1 MKKLTAVFLCVLLV
15 LGCVF
20 SLSVSAEGDDPTGV
34 PSGMTMKQAL
44 YVHAVTDSDDTQAW
58 QAWQSVHDED
68 FYEDNTREKYFFL
81 PSSADDDTADVY
93 NGFSASVTLNGVA
106 IPSGE
111 VRTVSYAINTN
122 YNVTA
127 GGSTYTLRYM
137 RSSAEAAV
145 YINTPDADGNGTDLM
160 TYLNSDKSLSAK
172 ATGAIVSPEGKI
184 DNTTIKKIKG
194 RGNTSWGKPKKGYNI
209 TYDKKVS
216 VGGMEKNKKY
226 SILPNYQD
234 DSLARNRILYDLS
247 DAVGMPYASDSRFV
261 DFYVNGYYWG
271 TYQMAEKVEEG
282 SLVTDVKGDEYL
294 NADGT
299 IKEDFPFIAE
309 VDASAG
315 DDDYYVTCNGNTKIT
330 IKAPEIDPGQPG
342 YEEVKTYVQT
352 KYNELINTCRTA
364 SRRSST
370 SIAGVMD
377 LDSAAKLY
385 LINELGK
392 NWDAGVSSC
401 FLTYKQDEEGNYKFF
416 GSPVW
421 DYDNSLGN
429 AVGVAY
435 ELNNIGVTDYT
446 QYSGWWCRYKGK
458 ASNETVSYNIIN
470 NFARIKEVQNVAAT
484 VWFEDFLPAINHF
497 SGKTTNAGAEPEF
510 YSSGEYF
517 AKLVDSA
524 EMNYRSGWLL
534 NTGSWIANHTTLKTA
549 DYNFYTG
556 TYTAKTTAARYSQ
569 SSFTDMFNYA
579 RDWMI
584 SRAAWLSNEM
594 YADYTGSKVKF
605 DVDRDGAFTISDA
618 TAVQL
623 YLAEYT
629 ELNIQQYELA
639 DVNHDGKVTISD
651 VTEIQRFL
659 AEFID
664 LADDDGFVRTETSG
678 GNNTTQEPGEVTAT
692 FVNTLSW
699 EGTIYIYYYGNNT
712 YPLEW
717 PGTEMTPAGKID
729 GYDAYTIVVP
739 DFVEVVIFD
748 NGIGASQTANIPF
761 DGSSHVYR
769 ALESTNPLNGRH
781 DYTID

>member
-1 MKKLTAVFLCVLLV
+1 MKKITAVFLCVLLV

-20 SLSVSAEGDDPTGV
+20 SLSVSAEGEEPTGV
-34 PSGMTMKQAL
+34 PSGMVMKQAL
-44 YVHAVTDSDDTQAW
+44 YVHAVTGSDDTQAW
-58 QAWQSVHDED
+58 QAWQSVHDES
-68 FYEDNTREKYFFL
+68 FFEYNTSEKYFFL
-81 PSSADDDTADVY
+81 PSSADDEAADIY
-93 NGFSASVTLNGVA
+93 NGFSGNVIVNGVS

-111 VRTVSYAINTN
+111 TRTVTYSLDTSYR
-122 YNVTA
+122 VTA

-137 RSSAEAAV
+137 KSNAEAAV
-145 YINTPDADGNGTDLM
+145 YINNPDADGNGTELM
-160 TYLNSDKSLSAK
+160 TYLNSDKSFSAK
-172 ATGAIVSPEGKI
+172 ATGAVVDPDGSI
-184 DNTTIKKIKG
+184 DNTVIKKIKG

-261 DFYVNGYYWG
+261 DFYSNGYYWG
-271 TYQMAEKVEEG
+271 SYQMAEKVEEG
-282 SLVTDVKGDEYL
+282 SLVTDISGDEYL
-294 NADGT
+294 NEDGSV
-299 IKEDFPFIAE
+299 KEDFPFIAE

-315 DDDYYVTCNGNTKIT
+315 EGDYYVTCNGNTKIT
-330 IKAPEIDPGQPG
+330 IKAPEIEPGEPG
-342 YEEVKTYVQT
+342 YDEVKTYVQT

-401 FLTYKQDEEGNYKFF
+401 FLTYKQDKDGNYKFF

-429 AVGVAY
+429 AVGVGS
-435 ELNNIGVTDYT
+435 ELNSIGVTDYT
-446 QYSGWWCRYKGK
+446 QYTGWWCRFKGK
-458 ASNETVSYNIIN
+458 SPSETVSYNIIN

-484 VWFEDFLPAINHF
+484 VWFEEFMPAVNHF
-497 SGKTTNAGAEPEF
+497 SGKTTNAGAQPEI
-510 YSSGEYF
+510 YSADEYYSKVSG
-517 AKLVDSA
+517 SA
-524 EMNYRSGWLL
+524 EMNYQSGWLI
-534 NTGSWIANHTTLKTA
+534 NTGSWIAPHTTLKKA
-549 DYNFYTG
+549 DFNFYTG
-556 TYTAKTTAARYSQ
+556 TYTANTAATRYSQ
-569 SSFTDMFNYA
+569 SNYTDMFNYA

-605 DVDRDGAFTISDA
+605 DVNRDGAFTISDA
-618 TAVQL
+618 TEIQMF
-623 YLAEYT
+623 LAEYSDLST
-629 ELNIQQYELA
+629 QQYELA
-639 DVNHDGKVTISD
+639 DLNHSGSVTISD
-651 VTEIQRFL
+651 VTEAQRFL

-664 LADDDGFVRTETSG
+664 LDDDDGFKRTESAGGSTSTSG
-678 GNNTTQEPGEVTAT
+678 EVKAT

-699 EGTIYIYYYGNNT
+699 SGTIYAYYYGNNN
-712 YPLEW
+712 YSLEW
-717 PGTEMTPAGKID
+717 PGTPMESAGKID
-729 GYDAYTIVVP
+729 GYDAYSITVP
-739 DFVEVVIFD
+739 DYAEVIIFD
-748 NGIGASQTANIPF
+748 NGTGMGVSQTENIPL
-761 DGSSHVYR
+761 DGSSHIYR
-769 ALESTNPLNGRH
+769 AINETSAKGRYL
-781 DYTID
+781 YTID